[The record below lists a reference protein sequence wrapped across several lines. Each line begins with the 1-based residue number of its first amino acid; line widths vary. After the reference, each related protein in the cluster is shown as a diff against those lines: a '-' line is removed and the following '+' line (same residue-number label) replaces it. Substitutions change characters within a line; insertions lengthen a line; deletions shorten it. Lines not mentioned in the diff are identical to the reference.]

1 MLQQTGGKCVGN
13 KHIHPDGNILPA
25 EKWAVFIYYPV
36 TKNITGKLEKGIYG
50 TMYTET
56 LLYYIH

>member
-1 MLQQTGGKCVGN
+1 MVQQTGGKCAGN
-13 KHIHPDGNILPA
+13 KRIHPAGNILPA
-25 EKWAVFIYYPV
+25 EKWAVFTSCPV
-36 TKNITGKLEKGIYG
+36 TRNITGKLEIGIHY